1 MSLVLSFHMY
11 YSIVVDCGPLPD
23 ISLGGVKL
31 LNGSTVYASVAEYQC
46 VTGYLLANGDE
57 RRECLSTGLW
67 SGRAPVCLSEGDRV
81 LKLHNYNLHCTI
93 FSHAECT
100 NSILIN
106 T

>member
-81 LKLHNYNLHCTI
+81 LKLHIIYTLYYI
-93 FSHAECT
+93 FTCRVY
-100 NSILIN
+100 
-106 T
+106 